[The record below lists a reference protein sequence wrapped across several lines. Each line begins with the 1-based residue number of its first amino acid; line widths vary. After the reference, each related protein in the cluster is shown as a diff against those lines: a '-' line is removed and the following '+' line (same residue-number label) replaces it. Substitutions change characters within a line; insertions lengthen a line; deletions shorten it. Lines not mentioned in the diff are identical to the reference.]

1 MTVDG
6 SRASRRRVRLRGRD
20 PSTALGMT
28 VPVPA
33 GSDAYALGTLAVLAQ
48 SEVGTVDAYGP
59 KLLRGLGDAQ
69 ILMGF
74 GLIDEMCYAGACVE
88 KQ

>member
-1 MTVDG
+1 VQQ
-6 SRASRRRVRLRGRD
+6 
-20 PSTALGMT
+20 
-28 VPVPA
+28 A
-33 GSDAYALGTLAVLAQ
+33 GTLGTPAVLAQ

-59 KLLRGLGDAQ
+59 KLLCGLGDAQ

-88 KQ
+88 KQRFCDTIGRGLD